1 MYNIIKLDIHQDQR
15 WNLVAI
21 ENSRNIPF
29 DIKRVFYIF
38 NISPNAKRVQHANMK
53 AQEIVLCLNGCCQM
67 LLDNGKGQKAN
78 IKLSKKDEAV
88 YIEPKIWI
96 EMSKFSKDCLILA
109 MSDIY
114 YDRKHQIHDYQEFS
128 KAVK

>member
-15 WNLVAI
+15 GNLVAI

-67 LLDNGKGQKAN
+67 LLDNGKGQKSN
-78 IKLSKKDEAV
+78 IKLS
-88 YIEPKIWI
+88 
-96 EMSKFSKDCLILA
+96 
-109 MSDIY
+109 
-114 YDRKHQIHDYQEFS
+114 
-128 KAVK
+128 

>member
-15 WNLVAI
+15 GNLVAI